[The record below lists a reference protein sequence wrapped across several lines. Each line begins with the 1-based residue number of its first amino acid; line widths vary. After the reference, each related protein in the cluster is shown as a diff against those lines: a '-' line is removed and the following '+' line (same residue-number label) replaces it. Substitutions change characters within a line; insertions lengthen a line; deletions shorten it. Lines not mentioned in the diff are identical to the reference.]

1 MIKIAFCDDDME
13 VLHQMNELLDRYR
26 VERNED
32 ITYAAFQSPFELLT
46 EIEKGIRP
54 DILFLDVVMPGQN
67 GMDVAKE
74 IRQYDTNMKIIFLTS
89 SPEFAVESYSVGAYF
104 YQLKPIWE
112 ESFFRL
118 MDAVLSGACT
128 KAVIADCALLV
139 TAGTVGRLVLLG
151 TSGVLSHKG
160 AYGALFRV
168 RCMVTEHLAKVS
180 LGALDERSTGAVKT
194 VLNEDIEKL
203 ELFLAHNLPEFVAYL
218 TGPVVIFLYLLSVNA
233 PLALVSLIPLP
244 LAGIVMAVIFQRMKG
259 VLSDVNRS
267 LVGFNSVMIEY
278 ISGMRLIKAYNMGRL
293 AAPSRSFPMPLRRR
307 TGSGTWSHT
316 RRLRPM
322 PPFCC
327 WWSAEW
333 C

>member
-118 MDAVLSGACT
+118 MDAVLAECEKKKKNSLILRSKDGITRIDLQQLEYCEVLGR
-128 KAVIADCALLV
+128 KLL
-139 TAGTVGRLVLLG
+139 
-151 TSGVLSHKG
+151 
-160 AYGALFRV
+160 F
-168 RCMVTEHLAKVS
+168 HL
-180 LGALDERSTGAVKT
+180 ENGAV
-194 VLNEDIEKL
+194 L
-203 ELFLAHNLPEFVAYL
+203 ESA
-218 TGPVVIFLYLLSVNA
+218 G
-233 PLALVSLIPLP
+233 SLDD
-244 LAGIVMAVIFQRMKG
+244 LAGQLMQYSNFFRPHRSF
-259 VLSDVNRS
+259 LVN
-267 LVGFNSVMIEY
+267 MEY
-278 ISGMRLIKAYNMGRL
+278 ILNIS
-293 AAPSRSFPMPLRRR
+293 SRSIKMVND
-307 TGSGTWSHT
+307 
-316 RRLRPM
+316 
-322 PPFCC
+322 
-327 WWSAEW
+327 AEIPIPHGK
-333 C
+333 CSEIKNTYMEYAFNGEQAVL

>member
-13 VLHQMNELLDRYR
+13 VLHQINELLDRYR

-118 MDAVLSGACT
+118 MDAVLAECEKKKKNSLILRSKDGITRIDLQQLEYCEVLGR
-128 KAVIADCALLV
+128 KLL
-139 TAGTVGRLVLLG
+139 
-151 TSGVLSHKG
+151 
-160 AYGALFRV
+160 F
-168 RCMVTEHLAKVS
+168 HL
-180 LGALDERSTGAVKT
+180 ENGAV
-194 VLNEDIEKL
+194 L
-203 ELFLAHNLPEFVAYL
+203 ESA
-218 TGPVVIFLYLLSVNA
+218 G
-233 PLALVSLIPLP
+233 SLDD
-244 LAGIVMAVIFQRMKG
+244 LAGQLMQHSNFFRPHRSF
-259 VLSDVNRS
+259 LVN
-267 LVGFNSVMIEY
+267 MEY
-278 ISGMRLIKAYNMGRL
+278 IQNISSHSIKMVND
-293 AAPSRSFPMPLRRR
+293 
-307 TGSGTWSHT
+307 
-316 RRLRPM
+316 
-322 PPFCC
+322 
-327 WWSAEW
+327 AEIPIPHGK
-333 C
+333 CSEIKNTYMEYAFNGEQAVL

>member
-89 SPEFAVESYSVGAYF
+89 SPEFAVESYTVGAYF

-118 MDAVLSGACT
+118 MDAVLAECEKKKKNSLILRSKDGITRIDLQQLEYCEVLGR
-128 KAVIADCALLV
+128 KLL
-139 TAGTVGRLVLLG
+139 
-151 TSGVLSHKG
+151 
-160 AYGALFRV
+160 F
-168 RCMVTEHLAKVS
+168 HL
-180 LGALDERSTGAVKT
+180 ENGAV
-194 VLNEDIEKL
+194 L
-203 ELFLAHNLPEFVAYL
+203 ESA
-218 TGPVVIFLYLLSVNA
+218 G
-233 PLALVSLIPLP
+233 SLDD
-244 LAGIVMAVIFQRMKG
+244 LAGQLMQYSNFFRPHRSF
-259 VLSDVNRS
+259 LVN
-267 LVGFNSVMIEY
+267 MEY
-278 ISGMRLIKAYNMGRL
+278 IQNIS
-293 AAPSRSFPMPLRRR
+293 SRSIKMVND
-307 TGSGTWSHT
+307 
-316 RRLRPM
+316 
-322 PPFCC
+322 
-327 WWSAEW
+327 AEIPIPHGK
-333 C
+333 CSEVKNTYMEYAFNGEQAVL

>member
-112 ESFFRL
+112 ESFFWL
-118 MDAVLSGACT
+118 MDAVLAECEKKKKNSLILRSKDGITRIDLQQLEYCEVLGR
-128 KAVIADCALLV
+128 KLL
-139 TAGTVGRLVLLG
+139 
-151 TSGVLSHKG
+151 
-160 AYGALFRV
+160 F
-168 RCMVTEHLAKVS
+168 HL
-180 LGALDERSTGAVKT
+180 ENGAV
-194 VLNEDIEKL
+194 L
-203 ELFLAHNLPEFVAYL
+203 ESA
-218 TGPVVIFLYLLSVNA
+218 G
-233 PLALVSLIPLP
+233 SLDD
-244 LAGIVMAVIFQRMKG
+244 LAGQLMQYSNFFRPHRSF
-259 VLSDVNRS
+259 LVN
-267 LVGFNSVMIEY
+267 MEY
-278 ISGMRLIKAYNMGRL
+278 IQNIS
-293 AAPSRSFPMPLRRR
+293 SRSIKMVND
-307 TGSGTWSHT
+307 
-316 RRLRPM
+316 
-322 PPFCC
+322 
-327 WWSAEW
+327 AEIPIPHGK
-333 C
+333 CSEIKNTYMEYAFNGEQAVL

>member
-112 ESFFRL
+112 ESLFRL
-118 MDAVLSGACT
+118 MDAVLAECEKKKKNSLILRSKDGITRIDLQQLEYCEVLGR
-128 KAVIADCALLV
+128 KLL
-139 TAGTVGRLVLLG
+139 
-151 TSGVLSHKG
+151 
-160 AYGALFRV
+160 F
-168 RCMVTEHLAKVS
+168 HL
-180 LGALDERSTGAVKT
+180 ENGAV
-194 VLNEDIEKL
+194 L
-203 ELFLAHNLPEFVAYL
+203 ESA
-218 TGPVVIFLYLLSVNA
+218 G
-233 PLALVSLIPLP
+233 SLDD
-244 LAGIVMAVIFQRMKG
+244 LAGQLMQYSNFFRPHRSF
-259 VLSDVNRS
+259 LVN
-267 LVGFNSVMIEY
+267 MEY
-278 ISGMRLIKAYNMGRL
+278 IQNIS
-293 AAPSRSFPMPLRRR
+293 SRSIKMVND
-307 TGSGTWSHT
+307 
-316 RRLRPM
+316 
-322 PPFCC
+322 
-327 WWSAEW
+327 AEIPIPHGK
-333 C
+333 CSEIKNTYMEYAFNGEQAVL

>member
-1 MIKIAFCDDDME
+1 MIKIAFCDDEME

-118 MDAVLSGACT
+118 MDAVLAECEKKKKNSLILRSKDGITRINLQQLEYCEVLGR
-128 KAVIADCALLV
+128 KLL
-139 TAGTVGRLVLLG
+139 
-151 TSGVLSHKG
+151 
-160 AYGALFRV
+160 F
-168 RCMVTEHLAKVS
+168 HL
-180 LGALDERSTGAVKT
+180 ENGAV
-194 VLNEDIEKL
+194 L
-203 ELFLAHNLPEFVAYL
+203 ESA
-218 TGPVVIFLYLLSVNA
+218 G
-233 PLALVSLIPLP
+233 SLDD
-244 LAGIVMAVIFQRMKG
+244 LAGQLMQYSNFFRPHRSF
-259 VLSDVNRS
+259 LVN
-267 LVGFNSVMIEY
+267 MEY
-278 ISGMRLIKAYNMGRL
+278 IQNIS
-293 AAPSRSFPMPLRRR
+293 SRSIKMVND
-307 TGSGTWSHT
+307 
-316 RRLRPM
+316 
-322 PPFCC
+322 
-327 WWSAEW
+327 AEIPIPHGK
-333 C
+333 CSEIKNTYMEYAFNGEQAVL

>member
-89 SPEFAVESYSVGAYF
+89 SPEFALESYSVGAYF

-118 MDAVLSGACT
+118 MDAVLAECEKKKKNSLILRSKDGITRIDLQQLEYCEVLGR
-128 KAVIADCALLV
+128 KLL
-139 TAGTVGRLVLLG
+139 
-151 TSGVLSHKG
+151 
-160 AYGALFRV
+160 F
-168 RCMVTEHLAKVS
+168 HL
-180 LGALDERSTGAVKT
+180 ENGAVM
-194 VLNEDIEKL
+194 ES
-203 ELFLAHNLPEFVAYL
+203 A
-218 TGPVVIFLYLLSVNA
+218 G
-233 PLALVSLIPLP
+233 SLDD
-244 LAGIVMAVIFQRMKG
+244 LAGQLMQYSNFFRPHRSF
-259 VLSDVNRS
+259 LVN
-267 LVGFNSVMIEY
+267 MEY
-278 ISGMRLIKAYNMGRL
+278 IQNIS
-293 AAPSRSFPMPLRRR
+293 SRSIKMVND
-307 TGSGTWSHT
+307 
-316 RRLRPM
+316 
-322 PPFCC
+322 
-327 WWSAEW
+327 AEIPIPHGK
-333 C
+333 CSEIKNTYMEYAFNGEQAVL

>member
-46 EIEKGIRP
+46 EIEKGIRQ

-118 MDAVLSGACT
+118 MDAVLAECEKKKKNSLILRSKDGITRIDLQQLEYCEVLGR
-128 KAVIADCALLV
+128 KLL
-139 TAGTVGRLVLLG
+139 
-151 TSGVLSHKG
+151 
-160 AYGALFRV
+160 F
-168 RCMVTEHLAKVS
+168 HL
-180 LGALDERSTGAVKT
+180 ENGAV
-194 VLNEDIEKL
+194 L
-203 ELFLAHNLPEFVAYL
+203 ESA
-218 TGPVVIFLYLLSVNA
+218 G
-233 PLALVSLIPLP
+233 SLDD
-244 LAGIVMAVIFQRMKG
+244 LAGQLMQYSNFFRPHRSF
-259 VLSDVNRS
+259 LVN
-267 LVGFNSVMIEY
+267 MEY
-278 ISGMRLIKAYNMGRL
+278 IQNIS
-293 AAPSRSFPMPLRRR
+293 SRSIKMVND
-307 TGSGTWSHT
+307 
-316 RRLRPM
+316 
-322 PPFCC
+322 
-327 WWSAEW
+327 AEIPIPHGK
-333 C
+333 CSEIKNSYMEYAFNGEQAVL

>member
-118 MDAVLSGACT
+118 MDAVLAECEKKKKNSLILRSKDGITRIDLQQLEYCEVLGRKLLFHLENGAVLESAGSLDDLAGQLMQYSNFFRPHRSFLVNMEYIQNISSRSI
-128 KAVIADCALLV
+128 KMVNDAVIPIPHGKCSEIKNTYMEYVFSGEQA
-139 TAGTVGRLVLLG
+139 VL
-151 TSGVLSHKG
+151 
-160 AYGALFRV
+160 
-168 RCMVTEHLAKVS
+168 
-180 LGALDERSTGAVKT
+180 
-194 VLNEDIEKL
+194 
-203 ELFLAHNLPEFVAYL
+203 
-218 TGPVVIFLYLLSVNA
+218 
-233 PLALVSLIPLP
+233 
-244 LAGIVMAVIFQRMKG
+244 
-259 VLSDVNRS
+259 
-267 LVGFNSVMIEY
+267 
-278 ISGMRLIKAYNMGRL
+278 
-293 AAPSRSFPMPLRRR
+293 
-307 TGSGTWSHT
+307 
-316 RRLRPM
+316 
-322 PPFCC
+322 
-327 WWSAEW
+327 
-333 C
+333 

>member
-112 ESFFRL
+112 ESFCRL
-118 MDAVLSGACT
+118 MDAVLAECEKKKKNSLILRSKDGITRIDLQQLEYCEVLGR
-128 KAVIADCALLV
+128 KLL
-139 TAGTVGRLVLLG
+139 
-151 TSGVLSHKG
+151 
-160 AYGALFRV
+160 F
-168 RCMVTEHLAKVS
+168 HLE
-180 LGALDERSTGAVKT
+180 DGAV
-194 VLNEDIEKL
+194 L
-203 ELFLAHNLPEFVAYL
+203 ESA
-218 TGPVVIFLYLLSVNA
+218 G
-233 PLALVSLIPLP
+233 SLDD
-244 LAGIVMAVIFQRMKG
+244 LAGQLMQYSNFFRPHRSF
-259 VLSDVNRS
+259 LVN
-267 LVGFNSVMIEY
+267 MEY
-278 ISGMRLIKAYNMGRL
+278 IQNIS
-293 AAPSRSFPMPLRRR
+293 SRSIKMVND
-307 TGSGTWSHT
+307 
-316 RRLRPM
+316 
-322 PPFCC
+322 
-327 WWSAEW
+327 AEIPIPHGK
-333 C
+333 CSEIKNTYMEYAFNGEQAVL

>member
-118 MDAVLSGACT
+118 MDAVLAECEKKKKNSLILRSKDGITRINLQQLEYCEVLGR
-128 KAVIADCALLV
+128 KLL
-139 TAGTVGRLVLLG
+139 
-151 TSGVLSHKG
+151 
-160 AYGALFRV
+160 F
-168 RCMVTEHLAKVS
+168 HL
-180 LGALDERSTGAVKT
+180 ENGAV
-194 VLNEDIEKL
+194 L
-203 ELFLAHNLPEFVAYL
+203 ESA
-218 TGPVVIFLYLLSVNA
+218 G
-233 PLALVSLIPLP
+233 SLDD
-244 LAGIVMAVIFQRMKG
+244 LAGQLMQYSNFFRPHRSF
-259 VLSDVNRS
+259 LVN
-267 LVGFNSVMIEY
+267 MEY
-278 ISGMRLIKAYNMGRL
+278 IQNIS
-293 AAPSRSFPMPLRRR
+293 SRSIKMVND
-307 TGSGTWSHT
+307 
-316 RRLRPM
+316 
-322 PPFCC
+322 
-327 WWSAEW
+327 AEIPIPHGK
-333 C
+333 CSEIKNTYMENAFNGEQAVL

>member
-1 MIKIAFCDDDME
+1 MIKIAFCDDEME

-118 MDAVLSGACT
+118 MDSVLSECEKKKKNSLILHSKDGITRIDLQQLEYCEVLGRKLLFHLENGAVLEGAGSLDDLAGQLMQYCNFFRPHRSFLVNMEYIQNISSRSI
-128 KAVIADCALLV
+128 KMVNDAVIPIPHGKCSEIKNTYMEYAFNGEQA
-139 TAGTVGRLVLLG
+139 VL
-151 TSGVLSHKG
+151 
-160 AYGALFRV
+160 
-168 RCMVTEHLAKVS
+168 
-180 LGALDERSTGAVKT
+180 
-194 VLNEDIEKL
+194 
-203 ELFLAHNLPEFVAYL
+203 
-218 TGPVVIFLYLLSVNA
+218 
-233 PLALVSLIPLP
+233 
-244 LAGIVMAVIFQRMKG
+244 
-259 VLSDVNRS
+259 
-267 LVGFNSVMIEY
+267 
-278 ISGMRLIKAYNMGRL
+278 
-293 AAPSRSFPMPLRRR
+293 
-307 TGSGTWSHT
+307 
-316 RRLRPM
+316 
-322 PPFCC
+322 
-327 WWSAEW
+327 
-333 C
+333 

>member
-89 SPEFAVESYSVGAYF
+89 SKEFAFDSYEVKVGAYF

-118 MDAVLSGACT
+118 MDAVLAECEKKKKNSLILRSKDGITRIDLQQLEYCEVLGR
-128 KAVIADCALLV
+128 KLL
-139 TAGTVGRLVLLG
+139 
-151 TSGVLSHKG
+151 
-160 AYGALFRV
+160 F
-168 RCMVTEHLAKVS
+168 HL
-180 LGALDERSTGAVKT
+180 ENGAV
-194 VLNEDIEKL
+194 L
-203 ELFLAHNLPEFVAYL
+203 ESA
-218 TGPVVIFLYLLSVNA
+218 G
-233 PLALVSLIPLP
+233 SLDD
-244 LAGIVMAVIFQRMKG
+244 LAGQLMQYSNFFRPHRSF
-259 VLSDVNRS
+259 LVN
-267 LVGFNSVMIEY
+267 MEY
-278 ISGMRLIKAYNMGRL
+278 IQNIS
-293 AAPSRSFPMPLRRR
+293 SRSIKMVND
-307 TGSGTWSHT
+307 
-316 RRLRPM
+316 
-322 PPFCC
+322 
-327 WWSAEW
+327 AEIPIPHGK
-333 C
+333 CSEIKNTYMEYAFNGEQAVL

>member
-118 MDAVLSGACT
+118 MDSVLAECERKKKNSLILRSKDGITRIDLQQLEYCEVLGRKLLFHLENGAVLES
-128 KAVIADCALLV
+128 
-139 TAGTVGRLVLLG
+139 AG
-151 TSGVLSHKG
+151 
-160 AYGALFRV
+160 
-168 RCMVTEHLAKVS
+168 S
-180 LGALDERSTGAVKT
+180 LD
-194 VLNEDIEKL
+194 D
-203 ELFLAHNLPEFVAYL
+203 
-218 TGPVVIFLYLLSVNA
+218 
-233 PLALVSLIPLP
+233 
-244 LAGIVMAVIFQRMKG
+244 LAGQLMQYSNFFRPHRSF
-259 VLSDVNRS
+259 LVN
-267 LVGFNSVMIEY
+267 MEY
-278 ISGMRLIKAYNMGRL
+278 IQNIS
-293 AAPSRSFPMPLRRR
+293 SRSIKMVND
-307 TGSGTWSHT
+307 
-316 RRLRPM
+316 
-322 PPFCC
+322 
-327 WWSAEW
+327 AEIPIPHGK
-333 C
+333 CSEIKNTYMEYAFNGEQAVL

>member
-89 SPEFAVESYSVGAYF
+89 SPEFAVESYTVGAYF

-118 MDAVLSGACT
+118 MDSVLAECEKKKKNSLILRSKDGITRIDLQQLEYCEVLGRKLLFHLENGAVLES
-128 KAVIADCALLV
+128 
-139 TAGTVGRLVLLG
+139 AG
-151 TSGVLSHKG
+151 
-160 AYGALFRV
+160 
-168 RCMVTEHLAKVS
+168 S
-180 LGALDERSTGAVKT
+180 LD
-194 VLNEDIEKL
+194 D
-203 ELFLAHNLPEFVAYL
+203 
-218 TGPVVIFLYLLSVNA
+218 
-233 PLALVSLIPLP
+233 
-244 LAGIVMAVIFQRMKG
+244 LAGQLMQYSNFFRPHRSF
-259 VLSDVNRS
+259 LVN
-267 LVGFNSVMIEY
+267 MEY
-278 ISGMRLIKAYNMGRL
+278 IQNIS
-293 AAPSRSFPMPLRRR
+293 SRSIKMVND
-307 TGSGTWSHT
+307 
-316 RRLRPM
+316 
-322 PPFCC
+322 
-327 WWSAEW
+327 AEIPIPHGK
-333 C
+333 CSEIKNTYMEYAFNGEQAVL

>member
-74 IRQYDTNMKIIFLTS
+74 IRQYDTNMKIVFLTS

-118 MDAVLSGACT
+118 MDAVLAECEKKKKNSLILRSKDGITRIDLQQLEYCEVLGR
-128 KAVIADCALLV
+128 KLL
-139 TAGTVGRLVLLG
+139 
-151 TSGVLSHKG
+151 
-160 AYGALFRV
+160 F
-168 RCMVTEHLAKVS
+168 HL
-180 LGALDERSTGAVKT
+180 ENGAV
-194 VLNEDIEKL
+194 L
-203 ELFLAHNLPEFVAYL
+203 ESA
-218 TGPVVIFLYLLSVNA
+218 G
-233 PLALVSLIPLP
+233 SLDD
-244 LAGIVMAVIFQRMKG
+244 LAGQLMQYSNFFRPHRSF
-259 VLSDVNRS
+259 LVN
-267 LVGFNSVMIEY
+267 MEY
-278 ISGMRLIKAYNMGRL
+278 IQNIS
-293 AAPSRSFPMPLRRR
+293 SRSIKMVND
-307 TGSGTWSHT
+307 
-316 RRLRPM
+316 
-322 PPFCC
+322 
-327 WWSAEW
+327 AEIPIPHGK
-333 C
+333 CSEIKNTYMEYAFNGEQAVL

>member
-118 MDAVLSGACT
+118 MDAVLVECEKKKKNSLILRSKDGITRIDMQQLEYCEVLGR
-128 KAVIADCALLV
+128 KLL
-139 TAGTVGRLVLLG
+139 
-151 TSGVLSHKG
+151 
-160 AYGALFRV
+160 F
-168 RCMVTEHLAKVS
+168 HL
-180 LGALDERSTGAVKT
+180 ENGAV
-194 VLNEDIEKL
+194 L
-203 ELFLAHNLPEFVAYL
+203 ESA
-218 TGPVVIFLYLLSVNA
+218 G
-233 PLALVSLIPLP
+233 SLDD
-244 LAGIVMAVIFQRMKG
+244 LAGQLMQYSNFFRPHRSF
-259 VLSDVNRS
+259 LVN
-267 LVGFNSVMIEY
+267 MEY
-278 ISGMRLIKAYNMGRL
+278 IQNIS
-293 AAPSRSFPMPLRRR
+293 SRSIKMVND
-307 TGSGTWSHT
+307 
-316 RRLRPM
+316 
-322 PPFCC
+322 
-327 WWSAEW
+327 AEIPIPHGK
-333 C
+333 CSEIKNTYMEYAFNGEQAVL

>member
-46 EIEKGIRP
+46 EIEKGIRL

-118 MDAVLSGACT
+118 MDAVLAECEKKKKNRLILRSKDGITRIDLQQLEYCEVLGR
-128 KAVIADCALLV
+128 KLL
-139 TAGTVGRLVLLG
+139 
-151 TSGVLSHKG
+151 
-160 AYGALFRV
+160 F
-168 RCMVTEHLAKVS
+168 HL
-180 LGALDERSTGAVKT
+180 ENGAV
-194 VLNEDIEKL
+194 L
-203 ELFLAHNLPEFVAYL
+203 ESA
-218 TGPVVIFLYLLSVNA
+218 G
-233 PLALVSLIPLP
+233 SLDD
-244 LAGIVMAVIFQRMKG
+244 LAGQLMQYSNFFRPHRSF
-259 VLSDVNRS
+259 LVN
-267 LVGFNSVMIEY
+267 MEY
-278 ISGMRLIKAYNMGRL
+278 IQNIS
-293 AAPSRSFPMPLRRR
+293 SRSIKMVND
-307 TGSGTWSHT
+307 
-316 RRLRPM
+316 
-322 PPFCC
+322 
-327 WWSAEW
+327 AEIPIPHGK
-333 C
+333 CSEIKNTYMEYAFNGEQAVL

>member
-13 VLHQMNELLDRYR
+13 VLHQMNELLDLYR

-118 MDAVLSGACT
+118 MDAVLAECEKKKKNSLILRSKDGITRIDLQQLEYCEVLGR
-128 KAVIADCALLV
+128 KLL
-139 TAGTVGRLVLLG
+139 
-151 TSGVLSHKG
+151 
-160 AYGALFRV
+160 F
-168 RCMVTEHLAKVS
+168 HL
-180 LGALDERSTGAVKT
+180 ENGAV
-194 VLNEDIEKL
+194 L
-203 ELFLAHNLPEFVAYL
+203 ESA
-218 TGPVVIFLYLLSVNA
+218 G
-233 PLALVSLIPLP
+233 SLDD
-244 LAGIVMAVIFQRMKG
+244 LAGQLMQYSNFFRPHRSF
-259 VLSDVNRS
+259 LVN
-267 LVGFNSVMIEY
+267 MEY
-278 ISGMRLIKAYNMGRL
+278 IQNIS
-293 AAPSRSFPMPLRRR
+293 SRSIKMVND
-307 TGSGTWSHT
+307 
-316 RRLRPM
+316 
-322 PPFCC
+322 
-327 WWSAEW
+327 AEIPIPHGK
-333 C
+333 CSEIKNTYMEYAFNGEQAVL

>member
-118 MDAVLSGACT
+118 MDAVLAECEKKKKNSLILRSKDGITRIDLQQLEYCEVLGRKLLFHLENGAVLES
-128 KAVIADCALLV
+128 AGSLDDLAGQLMQYSNFFRPHRSFLV
-139 TAGTVGRLVLLG
+139 NMEYIQNISSR
-151 TSGVLSHKG
+151 SIK
-160 AYGALFRV
+160 
-168 RCMVTEHLAKVS
+168 MVTDAEIPIPHGKCSEIKNTYMEYAFN
-180 LGALDERSTGAVKT
+180 GEQAV
-194 VLNEDIEKL
+194 L
-203 ELFLAHNLPEFVAYL
+203 
-218 TGPVVIFLYLLSVNA
+218 
-233 PLALVSLIPLP
+233 
-244 LAGIVMAVIFQRMKG
+244 
-259 VLSDVNRS
+259 
-267 LVGFNSVMIEY
+267 
-278 ISGMRLIKAYNMGRL
+278 
-293 AAPSRSFPMPLRRR
+293 
-307 TGSGTWSHT
+307 
-316 RRLRPM
+316 
-322 PPFCC
+322 
-327 WWSAEW
+327 
-333 C
+333 

>member
-118 MDAVLSGACT
+118 MDAVLAECEKKKKNSLILRSKDGITRIDLQQLEYCEVLGR
-128 KAVIADCALLV
+128 KLL
-139 TAGTVGRLVLLG
+139 
-151 TSGVLSHKG
+151 
-160 AYGALFRV
+160 F
-168 RCMVTEHLAKVS
+168 HLQN
-180 LGALDERSTGAVKT
+180 GAVM
-194 VLNEDIEKL
+194 ES
-203 ELFLAHNLPEFVAYL
+203 A
-218 TGPVVIFLYLLSVNA
+218 G
-233 PLALVSLIPLP
+233 SLDD
-244 LAGIVMAVIFQRMKG
+244 LAGQLMQYSNFFRPHRSF
-259 VLSDVNRS
+259 LVN
-267 LVGFNSVMIEY
+267 MEY
-278 ISGMRLIKAYNMGRL
+278 IQNIS
-293 AAPSRSFPMPLRRR
+293 SRSIKMVND
-307 TGSGTWSHT
+307 
-316 RRLRPM
+316 
-322 PPFCC
+322 
-327 WWSAEW
+327 AEIPIPHGK
-333 C
+333 CSEIKNTYMEYAFNGEQAVL

>member
-112 ESFFRL
+112 ESIFRL
-118 MDAVLSGACT
+118 MDAVLGR
-128 KAVIADCALLV
+128 KLL
-139 TAGTVGRLVLLG
+139 
-151 TSGVLSHKG
+151 
-160 AYGALFRV
+160 F
-168 RCMVTEHLAKVS
+168 HL
-180 LGALDERSTGAVKT
+180 ENGAV
-194 VLNEDIEKL
+194 L
-203 ELFLAHNLPEFVAYL
+203 ESA
-218 TGPVVIFLYLLSVNA
+218 G
-233 PLALVSLIPLP
+233 SLDD
-244 LAGIVMAVIFQRMKG
+244 LAGQLMQYSNFFRPHRSF
-259 VLSDVNRS
+259 LVN
-267 LVGFNSVMIEY
+267 MEY
-278 ISGMRLIKAYNMGRL
+278 IQNIS
-293 AAPSRSFPMPLRRR
+293 SRSIKMVND
-307 TGSGTWSHT
+307 
-316 RRLRPM
+316 
-322 PPFCC
+322 
-327 WWSAEW
+327 AEIPIPHGK
-333 C
+333 CSEIKNTYMEYAFNGEQAVL

>member
-74 IRQYDTNMKIIFLTS
+74 IRQYDTNMKIIILTS

-118 MDAVLSGACT
+118 MDAVLAECEKKKKNSLILRSKDGITRINLQQLEYCEVLGR
-128 KAVIADCALLV
+128 KLL
-139 TAGTVGRLVLLG
+139 
-151 TSGVLSHKG
+151 
-160 AYGALFRV
+160 F
-168 RCMVTEHLAKVS
+168 HL
-180 LGALDERSTGAVKT
+180 ENGAV
-194 VLNEDIEKL
+194 L
-203 ELFLAHNLPEFVAYL
+203 ESA
-218 TGPVVIFLYLLSVNA
+218 G
-233 PLALVSLIPLP
+233 SLDD
-244 LAGIVMAVIFQRMKG
+244 LAGQLMQYSNFFRPHRSF
-259 VLSDVNRS
+259 LVN
-267 LVGFNSVMIEY
+267 MEY
-278 ISGMRLIKAYNMGRL
+278 IQNIS
-293 AAPSRSFPMPLRRR
+293 SRSIKMVND
-307 TGSGTWSHT
+307 
-316 RRLRPM
+316 
-322 PPFCC
+322 
-327 WWSAEW
+327 AEIPIPHGK
-333 C
+333 CSEIKNTYMEYAFNGEQAVL